1 MVKRNNKKGLTL
13 VETFVSISII
23 SLLILIIVQIML
35 IFSKLSKRSTY
46 LSDSDIKTKEIA
58 LKIERAIYNVK
69 NLTYF
74 DPQFLYVSREIPK
87 DINKITDVI
96 YAMYEGQKQ
105 VIAKIFLNPIQ
116 INKKYYRKVIVYYYK
131 KDFNNYNTNYLY
143 LPEETFW
150 KIEEILYY
158 DNNKAYLGNYALCT
172 PSFNT
177 YRNLKNVNRKLYSLQ
192 RFKIYFYFYS
202 PDINN
207 RPFSIYKKYGDFL
220 RNEYKK
226 KYFIKKSYFMIF
238 DYLYY

>member
-1 MVKRNNKKGLTL
+1 MIKRNNKKGLTL

-74 DPQFLYVSREIPK
+74 DPQFLYVSREKISE

-96 YAMYEGQKQ
+96 YTIYERQMK
-105 VIAKIFLNPIQ
+105 VIARIFLNPRQ

-172 PSFNT
+172 PNPDFNINET
-177 YRNLKNVNRKLYSLQ
+177 Y
-192 RFKIYFYFYS
+192 
-202 PDINN
+202 
-207 RPFSIYKKYGDFL
+207 
-220 RNEYKK
+220 
-226 KYFIKKSYFMIF
+226 
-238 DYLYY
+238 